1 MIDIF
6 VIVLGVFVIF
16 ILGMFFGVI
25 ISMFIVSCKMYRR
38 YYWKLEKPMLDWI
51 KKNMEDK

>member
-1 MIDIF
+1 
-6 VIVLGVFVIF
+6 
-16 ILGMFFGVI
+16 MFFGVI